1 MIPGSMAMNGIFGF
15 VGSSVG
21 YLTMPMNRIPF
32 AHMGDTSMP
41 SCLIWRIVRNWNVE
55 SMYPPGFYFSVC
67 AIVDIDMSRTSQS
80 VLSQQ
85 YMNSDYSRMYS
96 ISQIPLSTASSLP
109 NSFSNYGA
117 SRSSYFNLAPSSSS
131 CSEYD
136 GIRHAGSFGDEDT
149 PVVEL
154 FFVFHTDRQHRTWCL
169 RRCGILQCQ

>member
-1 MIPGSMAMNGIFGF
+1 
-15 VGSSVG
+15 
-21 YLTMPMNRIPF
+21 
-32 AHMGDTSMP
+32 
-41 SCLIWRIVRNWNVE
+41 
-55 SMYPPGFYFSVC
+55 MYPPGFYFSVC

-136 GIRHAGSFGDEDT
+136 GIRHAGSFGNEDT

-154 FFVFHTDRQHRTWCL
+154 FFVFHTDRQHRTDVEFCNASNSGTFFL
-169 RRCGILQCQ
+169 FSNNAATSRQIRLSGANFE